1 MPGISVNNKKP
12 IMLITEG
19 QTDASIIRSLIDAHG
34 RKVYMVVSGG
44 YQNIASMVRT
54 QYLIHGDTFYYVA
67 VFDADTSDNSIRIE
81 KLDMVRFLSKAEL
94 HSEIIGVFCFRN
106 TIEREL
112 GLQEGNKAHKESL
125 ISALME
131 RSEQMKQ
138 SKTIMEIQ
146 QFINKLKA

>member
-67 VFDADTSDNSIRIE
+67 INICQLVQVFHLKERIC
-81 KLDMVRFLSKAEL
+81 R
-94 HSEIIGVFCFRN
+94 
-106 TIEREL
+106 
-112 GLQEGNKAHKESL
+112 
-125 ISALME
+125 
-131 RSEQMKQ
+131 
-138 SKTIMEIQ
+138 
-146 QFINKLKA
+146 